1 MKVYLDNNATT
12 RIAQEVLDA
21 MLPYLTERFGNPS
34 SFHSFG
40 SDLMEDIEAAREKVA
55 VLLGAHAEE
64 IVFTSGGTE
73 SDNMALISATA
84 INPLKPGLVASTV
97 EHPAVLETAEYI
109 KSKGYPVGLSEVN
122 GDGTLNMNSLER
134 LISEQ
139 TGLVSIMMANNETG
153 VIMPVEKVARI
164 AHEAGA
170 LFHTDAV
177 QAASKIPVDV
187 RSSGIDLLSISAH
200 KFHGPKGVGALFIRK
215 GIDIPP
221 FMLGGYQENGM
232 RAGTYNTAGIVGLG
246 VAAELATAHL
256 SEENCG
262 TELLL
267 EKLENG
273 ILEKC
278 PGAFIVGA
286 DVERLPNTATVLFRG
301 VESEAVMTL
310 LDLEGICVSSGSACS
325 TVEESSSYVLAAM
338 GIDPVDANTALR
350 FSLSRYT
357 TGREIDYVLEVLP
370 PIVEKLRDI
379 SPYANR

>member
-21 MLPYLTERFGNPS
+21 MLPFLTERFGNPS

-40 SDLMEDIEAAREKVA
+40 SDLMEDIESAREKVA

-73 SDNMALISATA
+73 SDNMALIGATE

-109 KSKGYPVGLSEVN
+109 KSKGHPVGLSEVN
-122 GDGTLNMNSLER
+122 SDGTLNMDSLER

-153 VIMPVEKVARI
+153 VIMPVERVARI

-177 QAASKIPVDV
+177 QAVSKIPVDV

-200 KFHGPKGVGALFIRK
+200 KLHGPKGVGALFIRK
-215 GIDIPP
+215 GIEIPP
-221 FMLGGYQENGM
+221 LMLGGHQERGM
-232 RAGTYNTAGIVGLG
+232 RAGTYNAAGIVGLG
-246 VAAELATAHL
+246 VAAELAAAHL
-256 SEENCG
+256 SEENGG
-262 TELLL
+262 TGLLL
-267 EKLENG
+267 EKLESG
-273 ILEKC
+273 ILAKC

-286 DVERLPNTATVLFRG
+286 DTERLPNTATVLFRG

-325 TVEESSSYVLAAM
+325 SGKEFSSYVLAAM

-370 PIVEKLRDI
+370 PIIEKLREI
-379 SPYANR
+379 SPYVNR

>member
-12 RIAQEVLDA
+12 RIAPEVFDA
-21 MLPYLTERFGNPS
+21 MLPFLTERFGNSS

-55 VLLGAHAEE
+55 ALLGAHAEE

-73 SDNMALISATA
+73 SDNTALLGAVT
-84 INPLKPGLVASTV
+84 INPLKPGLVTLKI
-97 EHPAVLETAEYI
+97 EHPAVLEAAECI
-109 KSKGYPVGLSEVN
+109 KSKGHPVGISEVN
-122 GDGTLNMNSLER
+122 SDGTLNMSSLESF
-134 LISEQ
+134 ISEQ

-153 VIMPVEKVARI
+153 VIMPVEEAARK

-177 QAASKIPVDV
+177 QAVSKIPLDV
-187 RSSGIDLLSISAH
+187 RLMDIDMLSISAH

-215 GIDIPP
+215 GIEIPP
-221 FMLGGYQENGM
+221 FMLGGHQEKGM

-246 VAAELATAHL
+246 VAAELAIKHL
-256 SEENCG
+256 LEKNGG
-262 TELLL
+262 TGLLL
-267 EKLENG
+267 ERLESG

-278 PGAFIVGA
+278 PGAVIAGA
-286 DVERLPNTATVLFRG
+286 DADRLPNTATVLFRG
-301 VESEAVMTL
+301 VESEAAMTL
-310 LDLEGICVSSGSACS
+310 LDIEGICVSSGSACS
-325 TVEESSSYVLAAM
+325 TGEESPSYVLTAM
-338 GIDPVDANTALR
+338 GIDTVDANTALR

-370 PIVEKLRDI
+370 PIIEKLRDI
-379 SPYANR
+379 SPYAK